1 MNKKKLS
8 VVMAGA
14 MLSATVVPTM
24 AAVTDVSSADLG
36 LLIRRVRETLL
47 SKKFSNVSRNA
58 NVNGVDLR
66 NKSVYF
72 VKIDG
77 KECKAITDALESNDD
92 SKLQI
97 ALQENI
103 GTLKSGQRVEIWSRG
118 YVEEDNKVYA
128 TTLKEKYTKDDMN
141 NTLAEQ
147 IYNSVKVNNNILA
160 NNLKDVQSK
169 DEQSKDVQSSSEKN
183 SQQPNEINKEEI
195 KKDTS
200 KEEIARKENVVS
212 ISNAIDVDLGK
223 SITINLAKDS
233 GLTKPIVIEPGSKI
247 LDFTKYIDENGNSN
261 KITSTTP
268 KDAKDF
274 FGFPEVEKDNL
285 EYTEDLQ
292 DELIESIKIV
302 GNSSNVFKTS
312 ELYNGVML
320 TTDGHELLS
329 KIKDVVSEQK
339 DNPSTKAKYSF
350 ATLTGLNIGSGSY
363 NLPQSNDGSYG
374 FTISITDKF
383 GKNED
388 YTIKGENKKDTQIL
402 LNWLY
407 NHNAKVDILA
417 GENRYETA
425 VEVAKEYA
433 GMNNPFEDGKGT
445 IVMVN
450 GNSLVDGLSASPL
463 AAQKNA
469 PMLLVEKDRIPK
481 ATAEYIRKLSGEATV
496 GDLKGITINIVGG
509 TSVVSKDVEKELKY
523 YGFTVKRF
531 GGKDRE
537 DTSMKVAKEIN
548 NSKSAFVVGAEG
560 EADAMS
566 ISSVASSK
574 TLTNTGITPIIVSN
588 KKGLSEDTLESL
600 SNKSVT
606 VVGGEA
612 VVSKEEFNNI
622 KEAVGKNNSVDR
634 IFGENRQETNAKVIN
649 TYYKGNFGK
658 GNDVLVAKDGQ
669 RNKMELVDA
678 LTVSNLAAQKN
689 APIVLATNKLD
700 KSQINALE
708 LNARAANAL
717 YQVGHGVSLDV
728 VKTLA
733 NLLGLS
739 N

>member
-24 AAVTDVSSADLG
+24 AATTVTDVSATDLG

-77 KECKAITDALESNDD
+77 KECKAITNALESNDD

-118 YVEEDNKVYA
+118 YVEEENKVYA

-147 IYNSVKVNNNILA
+147 IYNSVKVNKNILA
-160 NNLKDVQSK
+160 D
-169 DEQSKDVQSSSEKN
+169 
-183 SQQPNEINKEEI
+183 
-195 KKDTS
+195 DTKGDSS
-200 KEEIARKENVVS
+200 KEEIVRKENAVS
-212 ISNAIDVDLGK
+212 PSSTNAVSPSSTNAASLSSAIDVDLGK

-233 GLTKPIVIEPGSKI
+233 GLNKPIVIEPGSKI

-261 KITSTTP
+261 PITATTP

-285 EYTEDLQ
+285 EYTQNLQ
-292 DELIESIKIV
+292 DELVESIKIV
-302 GNSSNVFKTS
+302 GNSSNSFKTS

-329 KIKDVVSEQK
+329 KIKDIVSEQ
-339 DNPSTKAKYSF
+339 NNNSSTKAKYSF
-350 ATLTGLNIGSGSY
+350 ATLTGLNIGSGNY

-374 FTISITDKF
+374 FTISIIDKF

-407 NHNAKVDILA
+407 NHSAKVDILA

-433 GMNNPFEDGKGT
+433 GMNNPFKDGKGT

-463 AAQKNA
+463 AAQENA

-481 ATAEYIRKLSGEATV
+481 ATAEYIRKLSGEAIV

-606 VVGGEA
+606 VVGGES
-612 VVSKEEFNNI
+612 VVSKEEFDSI

-649 TYYKGNFGK
+649 TYYRGNFGK
-658 GNDVLVAKDGQ
+658 DSDVLVAKDGQ

-700 KSQINALE
+700 KAQINALE
-708 LNARAANAL
+708 LNARGANAL
-717 YQVGHGVSLDV
+717 YQVGHGVGLDV